1 MADAKSCL
9 SKDILKEIVLSLC
22 ERFKIPSLYQDQLE
36 PLYNF
41 LRGLD
46 VFVNKPTGSG
56 KSIIFQMA
64 PYAEMAL
71 AQGWQIFIYYFFFYL
86 LLVLKEDFF

>member
-22 ERFKIPSLYQDQLE
+22 EGFKIPSLYQDQLE
-36 PLYNF
+36 ALYNF

-64 PYAEMAL
+64 P
-71 AQGWQIFIYYFFFYL
+71 
-86 LLVLKEDFF
+86 